1 MKTFS
6 IQYKKL
12 LSNFILQKNQQK
24 INLLSEKE
32 LSYSN
37 MLQKDLLSY
46 YNKYI
51 PYRLNYFLIRSFP
64 QKDMGSILKIE
75 CPTIFSSEEE
85 NFNKKNKEII
95 MISKKLRRAFKI
107 DEKKT
112 CFSCSKKGICGFFE
126 KEYKSS
132 NESNENN
139 DSKDSK
145 DSINNIYDIYISELH
160 FYIHILH
167 LITISSISSS
177 SSTSLSDTINI
188 NLNHNNELKIDN
200 TNSQLEISYENL
212 INKFSFNKIPSETTF
227 QSAKIITENIYYLL
241 DDIINQ
247 NGVYIKTLE
256 NEYISKRNIYKPE
269 NTIKIKEKSEEKT
282 NNNSQEFDESILI
295 DNDPRKVLKL
305 FNTSKNRKEKK
316 ILLAKFQ
323 KAMSNVNI
331 QWGKYEK
338 IDKLK
343 ANKIYTINDIEED
356 EIGRKGKVNEERQQP
371 NSYNETSS
379 NKKTNIKYQNTFIP
393 NKSSM
398 ERTNSHPE
406 LFTIQKINKQVNLN
420 NQLKITFEREANLKR
435 LSSQSNS
442 DDSFSLV
449 KLPGKEIKMTLDYV
463 RKIHPEGEDAYK
475 NNIHMLIN
483 EKSVNLSEEVRKNR
497 SKKEKKIDNVQKMTI
512 QKVEKEAEK
521 VKSEIVSFEMR
532 IEKEK
537 DVLYINGNG
546 DRDVNESN
554 DNTSIIS
561 IMDNNIEKAL
571 SNFER
576 KLKSEVNENSN
587 SNININKY
595 ELLSSKDNI
604 EIIKQKQINNKTQLN
619 LLKQKEVDIKT
630 EFNQERVNQYKAN
643 NYYQS
648 IDEAHF
654 QYEKDLDVMR
664 SLKYM
669 KDIKKYKKI

>member
-12 LSNFILQKNQQK
+12 LTNFILQKNQQK

-37 MLQKDLLSY
+37 TLQKDLLSY

-64 QKDMGSILKIE
+64 QKDLSSILKIE
-75 CPTIFSSEEE
+75 CPTVFSSEEE

-95 MISKKLRRAFKI
+95 NISKKLRRAFKI
-107 DEKKT
+107 DEKTT

-132 NESNENN
+132 NESNEN
-139 DSKDSK
+139 KDSK
-145 DSINNIYDIYISELH
+145 DSINNIYDVYISELH

-188 NLNHNNELKIDN
+188 NFKATDELKIDN
-200 TNSQLEISYENL
+200 NNSQLEISYENI
-212 INKFSFNKIPSETTF
+212 INKFSFNKIPSDTTF

-256 NEYISKRNIYKPE
+256 NEYISKRNYYKPE
-269 NTIKIKEKSEEKT
+269 DTKKTKDKSENKT
-282 NNNSQEFDESILI
+282 NEKSQEFDESILI
-295 DNDPRKVLKL
+295 ENDPRKVLKL
-305 FNTSKNRKEKK
+305 FNSSKNRKEKK

-343 ANKIYTINDIEED
+343 TNKIYTINDIEE
-356 EIGRKGKVNEERQQP
+356 ENEAMRKGKINEEKNP

-393 NKSSM
+393 NKSSI
-398 ERTNSHPE
+398 ERTKSHPE
-406 LFTIQKINKQVNLN
+406 LFSIQKINKQVNLN
-420 NQLKITFEREANLKR
+420 NQLKITFEREANLKK
-435 LSSQSNS
+435 LSSQSS
-442 DDSFSLV
+442 PDDSFSLV

-463 RKIHPEGEDAYK
+463 RKIHPEGEDVYK

-497 SKKEKKIDNVQKMTI
+497 SKKERKIDNVQKMTI
-512 QKVEKEAEK
+512 EKVEKEVEK
-521 VKSEIVSFEMR
+521 VNSEIVSFEKR
-532 IEKEK
+532 IEKENEK
-537 DVLYINGNG
+537 GILYINGDG
-546 DRDVNESN
+546 DVNKNN
-554 DNTSIIS
+554 DNKTITSS
-561 IMDNNIEKAL
+561 MDNNIEKAL

-576 KLKSEVNENSN
+576 KLISEVDENSN
-587 SNININKY
+587 NNININKY
-595 ELLSSKDNI
+595 ELVSSKDNI
-604 EIIKQKQINNKTQLN
+604 EVLKQKQVNNKTQLN
-619 LLKQKEVDIKT
+619 NLKQKVVEIKT
-630 EFNQERVNQYKAN
+630 EFNQERINQYKAN

-648 IDEAHF
+648 IDEGHF